1 MHIWCLP
8 PSLLVAVFLS
18 LACSTTAATSDGNT
32 STSTGDLGAYIVS
45 GLGGTTLENDIISA
59 SATTTDSDSA
69 LARAQSCVASYSAF
83 SSSVSSYEGAHG
95 HNTTV
100 LTTFAYTYTSS
111 VAPAST
117 HATSLTTL
125 CDGHARVVGRATTYN
140 ASASLVTSVDIYN
153 YTASTSATTYPG
165 ATPTCSVS
173 PDDCDLLWSAYRSEL
188 SVANEATA
196 TDASYTPLF
205 PPTCL
210 TAGATPTCS
219 VCQIVAE
226 SARVMYWEVKTVPG
240 SGDLCNRTAKTVTA
254 GPTGPPR
261 SVITNGITITSPT
274 VGISFGGLSRMD
286 GCGTTVAN
294 TIILANPE
302 EIATVR
308 GYHAFFSHWQ
318 FNFADL
324 NYICASNASSNIPM
338 DARDDCYQAVPA
350 DVYFAGEQEA
360 SDIWMLTPEQRAN
373 LTIGPDY
380 HPRLLPPE
388 TMMPMISSLWAKNND
403 SCTIYPLGVWDPPI
417 VLQAQDTVDGPSDG
431 TVVTVTTSSG
441 ASTSATTPAAAP
453 IQYTTSSV
461 PATALPETASV
472 YYSPVVAASA
482 STLNVDSGSSTNE
495 PDTLQTGNAQ
505 AVTTLISTSSGS
517 TAVPDSQTS
526 QDAAGVIA
534 SLLAGGANSPSHENP
549 ESPQATEDA
558 DSTGA
563 LTGSYT
569 SEADSAAVASATS
582 PDAVVT
588 SQYGD
593 IAHAL
598 VITLGSSIV
607 TVKSATAG
615 GIAIGT
621 ATLAPGDPAQT
632 IGGQYVSAGTE
643 GLVVGSG
650 ISASTV
656 VATQGSGGTSAY
668 SLLDPSS
675 ATASSSAQRG
685 TGSGL
690 PSIAA
695 SDPPSAT
702 APTQTT
708 NGAVILQQHGMFPA
722 VFVVMFMAV
731 SIIL

>member
-1 MHIWCLP
+1 MNIWCLP

-18 LACSTTAATSDGNT
+18 HACSTTAATSDGNT

-45 GLGGTTLENDIISA
+45 GLGGTTLENDITSA

-69 LARAQSCVASYSAF
+69 LARAQSCAADYSAF
-83 SSSVSSYEGAHG
+83 SSSVSSYEDVHG

-165 ATPTCSVS
+165 ATPTCSIS
-173 PDDCDLLWSAYRSEL
+173 PDECDLLWSAYRSEL
-188 SVANEATA
+188 SVANEATT

-219 VCQIVAE
+219 VCQIVAA

-240 SGDLCNRTAKTVTA
+240 SGDLCNRTAETVTA
-254 GPTGPPR
+254 RPTGPPR

-294 TIILANPE
+294 TIVLANPE

-360 SDIWMLTPEQRAN
+360 FDIWMLTPEQRAN

-403 SCTIYPLGVWDPPI
+403 SCTIYPLG
-417 VLQAQDTVDGPSDG
+417 AQDTVDGPGDG
-431 TVVTVTTSSG
+431 TVVTVTTSSD
-441 ASTSATTPAAAP
+441 ASTSATTPTAAP
-453 IQYTTSSV
+453 VQYTTSSLS
-461 PATALPETASV
+461 ATALPGTATI

-505 AVTTLISTSSGS
+505 AVTTLISTLSGS
-517 TAVPDSQTS
+517 TAEPDSQTS

-534 SLLAGGANSPSHENP
+534 SLLAGGTTSSSHEDP
-549 ESPQATEDA
+549 DSPQATVDA
-558 DSTGA
+558 ESTGT
-563 LTGSYT
+563 LTGSYA
-569 SEADSAAVASATS
+569 SEAGSAAVASATS
-582 PDAVVT
+582 PDAFVT
-588 SQYGD
+588 SQNGD
-593 IAHAL
+593 SGRTL

-607 TVKSATAG
+607 TAESATAG

-632 IGGQYVSAGTE
+632 IGGQYISAGIE

-656 VATQGSGGTSAY
+656 VATQGPGGTSAS
-668 SLLDPSS
+668 SLFDPSS

-685 TGSGL
+685 TVSDL
-690 PSIAA
+690 SSIAA
-695 SDPPSAT
+695 SDPPGAT

-708 NGAVILQQHGMFPA
+708 NGAVILQQHGMFSA